1 MMHPALRLIRAAS
14 WLVPSAVREDWLCE
28 WEAEFAY
35 VRHVLERRETSRKL
49 WRFAFGSFKD
59 ALWSKRNHIEWD
71 RPGYRRRDSPR
82 FCLSLLLLLVAAV
95 CVASLGLPVTRAVIT
110 PLPYANADRIATI
123 AQGGIPV
130 SVRSSIKREWVRLWR
145 HESRTIQDLATYIW
159 KKTDHAHREPVL
171 EAQVSPNFFELLGAR
186 TDHGHL
192 FQSSSIKIA
201 QNGVRR
207 DELLTCPGSARRTL
221 CASDAENGVVLSYD
235 FFERASRDHW
245 INADQSINLGGR
257 NYPVIGVLEKGFWF
271 LSRDIGVWAI
281 DDSSSA
287 RTGVVARIR
296 ADSTKESVEAEFISI
311 LQNAGLEGWN
321 SLIDVSMVQQRVRDV
336 FISFGFGVGMA
347 AIITGVALRFRI
359 ALFEK
364 GGLLQA
370 AFFCAKTGLAL
381 LAVLLVGL
389 EFTHAPAITMTGG
402 TDLWAEPLSTWLF
415 LMTSMGVLA
424 WSMLD
429 QRRRCRV
436 CLRKLGLA
444 AHVGC
449 PGCLLLNWAGTE
461 LVCMDGHGMLHV
473 PEMNASWNEPERWT
487 ELDESWVGLF
497 ARR

>member
-1 MMHPALRLIRAAS
+1 MTPLAGQLIHAAS
-14 WLVPSAVREDWLCE
+14 LLVPAGLREDWLCE

-35 VRHVLERRETSRKL
+35 VHHTLAERATSPFSTQKEL
-49 WRFAFGSFKD
+49 WRFAFGSFHD
-59 ALWSKRNHIEWD
+59 ALWNKRNHIEWD
-71 RPGYRRRDSPR
+71 HPGYRRRDSPR
-82 FCLSLLLLLVAAV
+82 FCLAVLLILVAAI

-110 PLPYANADRIATI
+110 PLPYANADRVATI

-130 SVRSSIKREWVRLWR
+130 SVRSSIRREWFRLWR
-145 HESRTIQDLATYIW
+145 HESRTIQDLATYMW

-171 EAQVSPNFFELLGAR
+171 EALVSPNFFELLGAS
-186 TDHGHL
+186 TDRGRL
-192 FQSSSIKIA
+192 FQSSKP
-201 QNGVRR
+201 
-207 DELLTCPGSARRTL
+207 ET
-221 CASDAENGVVLSYD
+221 GVVLSYD
-235 FFERASRDHW
+235 FFDRAAHDHW
-245 INADQSINLGGR
+245 INADQTINLAGR
-257 NYPVIGVLEKGFWF
+257 NYPVIGVLERGFWF

-281 DDSSSA
+281 DDSTSA

-296 ADSTKESVEAEFISI
+296 ADSTKASVEAEFISI
-311 LQNAGLEGWN
+311 LQNAGLEGWD
-321 SLIDVSMVQQRVRDV
+321 SLIDVSPVQQRVRDV
-336 FISFGFGVGMA
+336 FISFGFAVGMA

-370 AFFCAKTGLAL
+370 TFFCAKTGLAL
-381 LAVLLVGL
+381 LAVLLLGL

-487 ELDESWVGLF
+487 ELDESWDGLF

>member
-1 MMHPALRLIRAAS
+1 MMPLAGRLIHAAS
-14 WLVPSAVREDWLCE
+14 WLVPATLRADWRSE
-28 WEAEFAY
+28 WEAEFA
-35 VRHVLERRETSRKL
+35 HVHRVLVHRATSRVSLQKEL
-49 WRFAFGSFKD
+49 WRFAFGSFHD
-59 ALWSKRNHIEWD
+59 ALWNKRNHIEWD
-71 RPGYRRRDSPR
+71 HPGYRRRDAPL
-82 FCLSLLLLLVAAV
+82 FCLSLLLALVVAI
-95 CVASLGLPVTRAVIT
+95 CVASLALPVTRAVIT
-110 PLPYANADRIATI
+110 PLPYAQADRIATV

-130 SVRSSIKREWVRLWR
+130 SVRSSIRREWFRLWR
-145 HESRTIQDLATYIW
+145 HQSRTIQDLATYVW

-171 EAQVSPNFFELLGAR
+171 GAQVSSNFFELLGAR
-186 TDHGHL
+186 TDHGRL
-192 FQSSSIKIA
+192 FKTSNLETGI
-201 QNGVRR
+201 
-207 DELLTCPGSARRTL
+207 
-221 CASDAENGVVLSYD
+221 VLSYD
-235 FFERASRDHW
+235 FFERAVRDHW
-245 INADQSINLGGR
+245 IDANQRINLGGQ
-257 NYPVIGVLEKGFWF
+257 NYQVIGVLERGFWF
-271 LSRDIGVWAI
+271 LSRDIGVWML
-281 DDSSSA
+281 DDGRSP

-296 ADSTKESVEAEFISI
+296 ADSTKQSVEAEFISI
-311 LQNAGLEGWN
+311 LQGAGLEGWD

-336 FISFGFGVGMA
+336 FISFGFAVGMA

-381 LAVLLVGL
+381 LSILLAGL

-487 ELDESWVGLF
+487 ALDESWVGLF